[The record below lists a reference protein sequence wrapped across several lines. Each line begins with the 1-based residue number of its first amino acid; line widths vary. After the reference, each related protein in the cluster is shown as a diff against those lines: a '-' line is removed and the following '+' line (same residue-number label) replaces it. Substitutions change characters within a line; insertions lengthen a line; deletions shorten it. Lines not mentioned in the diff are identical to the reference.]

1 MIEVLIDDEAWP
13 QALPE
18 IQNLVVRAADAA
30 LSFLPP
36 ELGEDVGVVVFLTDD
51 ETVRDLNE
59 RFRGKDKPTNVLS
72 FPSPPDHPQ
81 GQVGDIALAF
91 GVCQREAAQQDKTLA
106 AHLQHLVVHGVLHL
120 VGYDHE
126 TDEEAERMEGL
137 ERLILDGLGVA
148 DPYAAGQGID
158 DRRG

>member
-13 QALPE
+13 AALPE
-18 IQNLVVRAADAA
+18 VEKLAFEAADQT

-36 ELGEDVGVVVFLTDD
+36 ERGEDLGVVVFLTDD

-59 RFRGKDKPTNVLS
+59 RFRGKDAPTNVLS
-72 FPSPPDHPQ
+72 FPSPPDDPE
-81 GQVGDIALAF
+81 GQIGDIALAF
-91 GVCQREAAQQDKTLA
+91 GVCRREAAEQNKTLT

-126 TDEEAERMEGL
+126 TDEDAERMEGL
-137 ERLILDGLGVA
+137 ERIILDGLGVA
-148 DPYAAGQGID
+148 DPYSAGQGTD

>member
-1 MIEVLIDDEAWP
+1 MIEVQIDDDDWL

-18 IQNLVVRAADAA
+18 VKKLGFAAADAA

-36 ELGEDVGVVVFLTDD
+36 EMGEDLGLVVFLTDD

-72 FPSPPDHPQ
+72 FPSPPGNPEGHI
-81 GQVGDIALAF
+81 GDIALAY
-91 GVCQREAAQQDKTLA
+91 GVCAREAGEQNKTLA
-106 AHLQHLVVHGVLHL
+106 QHLQHLVVHGVLHL

-137 ERLILDGLGVA
+137 ERIILEGLGVP
-148 DPYAAGQGID
+148 DPYAAGASET
-158 DRRG
+158 

>member
-1 MIEVLIDDEAWP
+1 LIEILIDDDAWP
-13 QALPE
+13 EALPE
-18 IQNLVVRAADAA
+18 VSKLAFEAADSA

-36 ELGEDVGVVVFLTDD
+36 EMGEDLGLVVFLTDD

-59 RFRGKDKPTNVLS
+59 RFRGKDAPTNVLS
-72 FPSPPDHPQ
+72 FPSPPENPE

-91 GVCQREAAQQDKTLA
+91 GVCQREAAQQGKPLG

-126 TDEEAERMEGL
+126 TDEEAEKMEGL
-137 ERLILDGLGVA
+137 ERIILAGLGVA
-148 DPYAAGQGID
+148 DPYAAGQGTD

>member
-1 MIEVLIDDEAWP
+1 MIEILIDDEAWP
-13 QALPE
+13 EALPE
-18 IQNLVVRAADAA
+18 VSKLAFEAADSA

-36 ELGEDVGVVVFLTDD
+36 EMGEDLGLVVFLTDD

-59 RFRGKDKPTNVLS
+59 RFRGKDAPTNVLS
-72 FPSPPDHPQ
+72 FPSPPENPE

-91 GVCQREAAQQDKTLA
+91 GVCQREAAQQGKPLA

-126 TDEEAERMEGL
+126 TDEEAEKMEGL
-137 ERLILDGLGVA
+137 ERIILAGLGVA
-148 DPYAAGQGID
+148 DPYAAGQGTD

>member
-1 MIEVLIDDEAWP
+1 LIEILIDDDAWP
-13 QALPE
+13 DALPE
-18 IQNLVVRAADAA
+18 VSKLAFEAADSA

-36 ELGEDVGVVVFLTDD
+36 EMGEDLGLVVFLTDD

-59 RFRGKDKPTNVLS
+59 RFRGRDAPTNVLS
-72 FPSPPDHPQ
+72 FPSPPENPE

-91 GVCQREAAQQDKTLA
+91 GVCQREAVQQGKPLA

-126 TDEEAERMEGL
+126 TDEEAEKMEGL
-137 ERLILDGLGVA
+137 ERIILAGLGVA
-148 DPYAAGQGID
+148 DPYAAGQGTD

>member
-1 MIEVLIDDEAWP
+1 LIEVQIDDDAWLE
-13 QALPE
+13 ALPE
-18 IQNLVVRAADAA
+18 VKKLGFAAADAA

-36 ELGEDVGVVVFLTDD
+36 EMGEDLGLVVFLTDD

-72 FPSPPDHPQ
+72 FPSPAGNPEGHI
-81 GQVGDIALAF
+81 GDIALAY
-91 GVCQREAAQQDKTLA
+91 GVCAREANEQNKPLA

-126 TDEEAERMEGL
+126 IDEEADKMEGL
-137 ERLILDGLGVA
+137 ERIILEGLGVP
-148 DPYAAGQGID
+148 DPYAAGA
-158 DRRG
+158 REA